1 MTEPNRVDCSTV
13 LGGIS
18 AYLDG
23 ELDSTACDVIEQHC
37 GTCASCASVVKGL
50 RDTIGLCRGAAAAP
64 IPESVLQRAKS
75 RVSDLMTSF
84 PLAEDRQK
92 S

>member
-1 MTEPNRVDCSTV
+1 MTEPNSVDCSTV

-23 ELDSTACDVIEQHC
+23 ELDSTECDVIEQHC
-37 GTCASCASVVKGL
+37 QGCSSCASVVKGL
-50 RDTIGLCRGAAAAP
+50 RDTIGLCRGAGVAP

-75 RVSDLMTSF
+75 RVSDLLTGL

-92 S
+92 P